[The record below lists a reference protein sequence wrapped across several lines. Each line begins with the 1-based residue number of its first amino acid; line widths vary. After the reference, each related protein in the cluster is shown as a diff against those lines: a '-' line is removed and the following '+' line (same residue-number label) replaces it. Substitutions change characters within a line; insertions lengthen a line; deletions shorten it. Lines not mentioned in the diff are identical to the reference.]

1 MATSST
7 ENPVQGTPGDV
18 AELFRMYRAPMIRMA
33 YVLTNDSAIAEEIV
47 QDAFL
52 KVHASWPRLDNPA
65 GYLRT
70 TVVNGCY
77 SFHRRRAIEQRHA
90 PRVVDSSFQIPDELG
105 DALAKLGD
113 RQRVVLALRYYC
125 DLPDAEIARAI
136 GARPSTVRSLIRRA
150 LIALHK
156 ELEQ

>member
-1 MATSST
+1 
-7 ENPVQGTPGDV
+7 
-18 AELFRMYRAPMIRMA
+18 MA
-33 YVLTNDSAIAEEIV
+33 YVLTSDSAIAEEIV

-52 KVHASWPRLDNPA
+52 KVHASWPRLDNPV

-90 PRVVDSSFQIPDELG
+90 PRVADSTFQTPDELG

-125 DLPDAEIARAI
+125 DLPDAEIARVI